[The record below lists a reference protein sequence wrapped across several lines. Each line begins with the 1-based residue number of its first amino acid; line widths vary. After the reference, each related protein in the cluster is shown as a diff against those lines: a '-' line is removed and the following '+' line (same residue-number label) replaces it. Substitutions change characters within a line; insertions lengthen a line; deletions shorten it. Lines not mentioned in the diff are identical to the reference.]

1 MEGEQLMSI
10 NLTDEV
16 RQWIECEKIVEGERI
31 RFDAPKPA
39 KRLDIPLFSEQVPS
53 DKFVLSLYE
62 GARSSAL
69 ILSLDAP
76 RKFTMQ
82 ARHASL
88 PLVRIDIDERAKHT
102 NPDGKVLCGSHV
114 HVAVEGYG
122 CSFAFP
128 LSSDEGIMIAG
139 SSEDVPEVFES
150 FRRYCHIDDNLTIKW
165 SLGI

>member
-1 MEGEQLMSI
+1 M
-10 NLTDEV
+10 
-16 RQWIECEKIVEGERI
+16 
-31 RFDAPKPA
+31 
-39 KRLDIPLFSEQVPS
+39 
-53 DKFVLSLYE
+53 LSLYE

-128 LSSDEGIMIAG
+128 LNSDEGIMIAG